1 MTPQLSIVVLSKD
14 EEARLPAF
22 FKALRP
28 LRLAHE
34 VLVVDS
40 GSRDRSVALAK
51 AAKARVL
58 RRPWK
63 GFAETRNLA
72 FKDCRA
78 PFILVLDADEN
89 PDPALLAAIE
99 RAVTLEP
106 AGLWS
111 VNRLNY
117 FLGEPVRHG
126 GWHPDRHLRL
136 FPKGAAAFNG
146 RLVHEGMEPLDPR
159 ARVRP
164 LDGLLH
170 HHSYPDLS
178 GYLARLNRYTSL
190 QAQELFKRR
199 GARPGAALLRAV
211 ADPPLTFLKM
221 YLLKAGFLDGGPGL
235 ALALLSASSTFW
247 KYAKWWHLGWT
258 ARGGEAGTPWPLRPG
273 AQLPGLGEEAEYR

>member
-1 MTPQLSIVVLSKD
+1 MTPQLSIVVLTKD

-28 LRLAHE
+28 LRLKHE

-40 GSRDRSVALAK
+40 GSRDHSVAMAK

-106 AGLWS
+106 VGLWS

-117 FLGEPVRHG
+117 FLGEPLRHG

-136 FPKGAAAFNG
+136 FPKGRAAFNA
-146 RLVHEGMEPLDPR
+146 RKVHEGMEPLDPSQ
-159 ARVRP
+159 RVRP

-178 GYLARLNRYTSL
+178 GYLARMNRYTTL
-190 QAQELFKRR
+190 QAQELYDRK
-199 GARPGAALLRAV
+199 GARPFSALLRLAV
-211 ADPPLTFLKM
+211 DPPLTFVKM
-221 YLLKAGFLDGGPGL
+221 YGLKRGFQDGGPGL

-258 ARGGEAGTPWPLRPG
+258 AQGGEAGIPWPLRPG
-273 AQLPGLGEEAEYR
+273 ASPPSLGDEAEYR